1 MATFM
6 NFDTHKGP
14 ESCSEK
20 FNLDA
25 TLSNNAWHPNVNS
38 CQAEQIL
45 ANQPTYTYLLR
56 PNIDARSFSI
66 SFVQKNGKVIHDNF
80 TLIDPLYGIWR
91 NGMCHHVGK
100 LEKVICDMME
110 CSPFDLR
117 PL

>member
-6 NFDTHKGP
+6 NFDTDKGP

-25 TLSNNAWHPNVNS
+25 TLSNNAWRSNVDS
-38 CQAEQIL
+38 CQAEKIL
-45 ANQPTYTYLLR
+45 IGKSAYTYLLR
-56 PNIDARSFSI
+56 PSAVGRGFSI
-66 SFVQKNGKVIHDNF
+66 SFVQPNGIVKHDNF
-80 TLIDPLYGIWR
+80 TLIDPVYGIWR
-91 NGMCHHVGK
+91 NGQISHVGK